1 MNPAARLDLA
11 FASVGEGLPLLILH
25 GLFGSGTNW
34 RSIARRLSAGHRV
47 LSVDLRN
54 HGASPWA
61 ESMDYEAMAGD
72 VLALIEHQGL
82 QRCSLIGHS
91 MGGKVA
97 MALALLQPQRIE
109 KLIVVDIAPVQYADR
124 LSVFA
129 EAMRTVDAT
138 KAASR
143 EEVRQRLT
151 GALPDAAGV
160 VPFLLQNLVTR
171 NAHFDWRI
179 NLPAISAALPALSG
193 FPQALQRRRFERPVY
208 VIAGGRSDYVQQAD
222 GAEFRPMFEQVR
234 VEFIDAAG
242 HWVHADQPE
251 AFVAAVQ
258 RVLQADVP
266 STPTTPSTEH
276 PWSTKPKT

>member
-1 MNPAARLDLA
+1 MSLDLA
-11 FASVGEGLPLLILH
+11 FEAVGEGQPLLILH

-34 RSIARRLSAGHRV
+34 RGIARRLSVGRRV

-61 ESMDYEAMAGD
+61 EAMDYEAMAGD
-72 VLALIEHQGL
+72 VLALIEREGL
-82 QRCSLIGHS
+82 QRPSVIGHS
-91 MGGKVA
+91 RGGKVA
-97 MALALLQPQRIE
+97 MALALLHPDRLDR
-109 KLIVVDIAPVQYADR
+109 LIVVDIAPVQYADR

-129 EAMRTVDAT
+129 EAMRSVGAT
-138 KAASR
+138 HAASR
-143 EEVRQRLT
+143 EEVRQRLA

-193 FPQALQRRRFERPVY
+193 FPQSLQALRFERPVH
-208 VIAGGRSDYVQQAD
+208 VIAGGRSDYVKQGD
-222 GAEFRPMFEQVR
+222 GAEFQPMFAHAR
-234 VEFIDAAG
+234 VEFIAPAG

-258 RVLQADVP
+258 RALQADVP
-266 STPTTPSTEH
+266 STATTPPTEH
-276 PWSTKPKT
+276 PWSTKPRT